1 MSEIEMSVK
10 EFADLL
16 FDKEKQKQ
24 FIEECERL
32 GIIDDELKEKIKDG
46 E

>member
-1 MSEIEMSVK
+1 MSEYEMSIK

-24 FIEECERL
+24 FFEECEKL
-32 GIIDDELKEKIKDG
+32 GIIDDELKEIIKGG

>member
-1 MSEIEMSVK
+1 MSETEMSVK

-32 GIIDDELKEKIKDG
+32 GIIDDEFKEKTKGG